1 MRRNRETDTEKAQK
15 TTQKKRGGYRKGELP
30 VAIATAGTPVQ
41 SPRQCMVAR
50 ERFWRREKGVWQEVA
65 LFPYDSGFGLD
76 GRHYTSVRFSY
87 EHGFHILRTFLFPLG
102 VSVCACLE
110 Q

>member
-1 MRRNRETDTEKAQK
+1 
-15 TTQKKRGGYRKGELP
+15 
-30 VAIATAGTPVQ
+30 
-41 SPRQCMVAR
+41 MVAR

-76 GRHYTSVRFSY
+76 GRHYISVRFSY

-102 VSVCACLE
+102 VSVCLLGTVRCSFLGVQVSSSEKESFLDCKEEAVLDKRIRTYRQLE
-110 Q
+110 HV